1 MAVGDVVL
9 SDSLLK
15 LYLNF
20 KKGGTLSGKDKKR
33 LEQLFAFYKPHLT
46 NKAQYDRINECADQA
61 LIAQSASAGIEGLSV
76 TQLVKKSNL
85 KVILTDDKNQYAYPY
100 VNIDGNDPI
109 GMNFTGTFK
118 QRPRSKC
125 IEHLKALCED
135 AVKVVVYDKY
145 LCDPQKVRLGSI
157 AQLLSLFCKC
167 KTIQVEVLIP
177 MGPLYA
183 SQHAAATA
191 WWQNNSSSFSHVKA
205 SFPQIGKTNSFHD
218 RYMRIIYSRRS
229 VEILLSSGFDYLFQ
243 NAKDFTY
250 IVTPV

>member
-1 MAVGDVVL
+1 MGDVVL

-20 KKGGTLSGKDKKR
+20 KKGETLSGRDKKR

-61 LIAQSASAGIEGLSV
+61 LIAQSASSGVEGLSV

-85 KVILTDDKNQYAYPY
+85 RVILTDDKNQYAYPY

-109 GMNFTGTFK
+109 GMNYTGTFK

-135 AVKVVVYDKY
+135 ATKVVVYDKY
-145 LCDPQKVRLGSI
+145 LCDSKNVRLGSI
-157 AQLLSLFCKC
+157 AKLLSLFCKC
-167 KTIQVEVLIP
+167 RTLQVEVLLP
-177 MGPLYA
+177 MGPLFA
-183 SQHAAATA
+183 NQRAAAST
-191 WWQNNSSSFSHVKA
+191 WWQNNCSMYSNVNV
-205 SFPQIGKTNSFHD
+205 SFPQVGLSNSFHD
-218 RYMRIIYSRRS
+218 RYMKIIYPKRS
-229 VEILLSSGFDYLFQ
+229 IEVLLSSGFDYLFQ
-243 NAKDFTY
+243 NTKDFTY